1 MPKVKRD
8 TTGQLSLPCDDRND
22 LFVVYYSNRGEPF
35 REGIEI
41 GIRNEDF
48 DKEVIVMLTSKE
60 VEQLR
65 DLLIA
70 HYPLTT
76 KQ

>member
-1 MPKVKRD
+1 MPRVKRD
-8 TTGQLSLPCDDRND
+8 TSVSLNLSCDDTAD
-22 LFVVYYSNRGEPF
+22 SFVVHYDNQGDPF

-48 DKEVIVMLTSKE
+48 KKELTVMLISREAK
-60 VEQLR
+60 QLR

-70 HYPLTT
+70 HYPLTP
-76 KQ
+76 Q